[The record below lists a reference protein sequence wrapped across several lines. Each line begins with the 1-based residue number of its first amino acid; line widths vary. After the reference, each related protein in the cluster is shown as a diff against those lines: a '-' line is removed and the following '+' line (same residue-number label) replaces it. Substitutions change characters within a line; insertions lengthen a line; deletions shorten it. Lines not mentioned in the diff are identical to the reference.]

1 MDKITWLSLLKE
13 AKPYKKEI
21 ALGQLI
27 ALFAAIISLPIPL
40 LFPLLIDEVLLGKP
54 GKIMGMI
61 DAIFSPQN
69 AYIYILIVLFTT
81 LFLRFAFFV
90 LNVIQSKLFT
100 TISKT
105 IIFKIR
111 DRLLTHLKDVSIAEY
126 EALGGGGVGA
136 KLVTDI
142 NTVDSFIGIS
152 IGRFIVSL
160 LSLIGVA
167 AVLLLINW
175 QLALIIL
182 TINPLV
188 IILTVFLG
196 KRIKKLKKSENQKIE
211 DFQESLTQTI
221 DLFIQIRTH
230 NQENRYIN
238 SMIENARAIKE
249 SSLNFGW
256 KSEAAGF
263 LSSLVFL
270 YGFEIFR
277 AIAMIMVL
285 FSSLSIGEMLA
296 VMGYLWFMVSP
307 LQEIMQIIF
316 SYHNANSALERLN
329 AVLALEKEP
338 KYPHIHNPFL
348 NTNANEI
355 RLENI
360 SFSYKDKRVLHN
372 INITIPKGKTVA
384 LLGPS
389 GSGKTTL
396 AHIILGLY
404 PVCSGK
410 IYIDNIPVDEIGLDV
425 VRENVSLVL
434 QSPKM
439 FNDTLRHNLTFGKK
453 TEDEKLFQALQTA
466 QLETVISK
474 LTNGLDTKIGKDGIR
489 LSGGERQR
497 VAIARMLITTPN
509 VIILDESTSAL
520 DIQTEANLFK
530 SIKTHLK
537 EKTILIIAHRLST
550 IKNADFIYVLKDGRV
565 IESGTPNELIK
576 QNGHYSDFYFAQ
588 SSQP

>member
-21 ALGQLI
+21 ALGQFI

-40 LFPLLIDEVLLGKP
+40 LFPILIDEVLLGKP
-54 GKIMGMI
+54 GKIMEII
-61 DAIFSPQN
+61 DAIISPQN
-69 AYIYILIVLFTT
+69 SYIYILIVLFTT

-111 DRLLTHLKDVSIAEY
+111 DKLLNHLKDVSIAEY

-167 AVLLLINW
+167 AVLLIINW

-182 TINPLV
+182 TINPMV

-196 KRIKKLKKSENQKIE
+196 RRIKKLKKSENQKIE

-329 AVLALEKEP
+329 AVLALDKEP
-338 KYPHIHNPFL
+338 KYPHINNPFL

-355 RLENI
+355 HLENI
-360 SFSYKDKRVLHN
+360 CFSYKDKEVLHN
-372 INITIPKGKTVA
+372 INMTIPKGKTVA

-410 IYIDNIPVDEIGLDV
+410 IYIDNTPVNQIGLDV
-425 VRENVSLVL
+425 IRENVSLVL

-453 TEDEKLFQALQTA
+453 IEDEKLFQALQTA

-474 LTNGLDTKIGKDGIR
+474 LTNGLDTKIGK
-489 LSGGERQR
+489 
-497 VAIARMLITTPN
+497 
-509 VIILDESTSAL
+509 
-520 DIQTEANLFK
+520 
-530 SIKTHLK
+530 
-537 EKTILIIAHRLST
+537 
-550 IKNADFIYVLKDGRV
+550 
-565 IESGTPNELIK
+565 
-576 QNGHYSDFYFAQ
+576 
-588 SSQP
+588 

>member
-40 LFPLLIDEVLLGKP
+40 LFPILIDEVLLGKP
-54 GKIMGMI
+54 DKIMGII

-338 KYPHIHNPFL
+338 KYSHIHNPFL

-410 IYIDNIPVDEIGLDV
+410 IYIDNIPVDEIGLDM

-530 SIKTHLK
+530 EIRTHLK

-550 IKNADFIYVLKDGRV
+550 IKHADFIYVLKEGRV

-588 SSQP
+588 NSQL